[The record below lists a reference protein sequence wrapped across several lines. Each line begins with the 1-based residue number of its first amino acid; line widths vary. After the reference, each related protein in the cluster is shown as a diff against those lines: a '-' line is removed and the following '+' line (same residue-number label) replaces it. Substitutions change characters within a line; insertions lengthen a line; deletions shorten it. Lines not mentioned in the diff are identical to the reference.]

1 MTKYI
6 CSSCRKYVE
15 FLDVNTDLSCPFCSS
30 RIFFKERPNTV
41 KTIKAR

>member
-6 CSSCRKYVE
+6 CTTCRKHVIFE
-15 FLDVNTDLSCPFCSS
+15 DVNLDLSCPYCSS
-30 RIFFKERPNTV
+30 RIFFKERSDVV